1 MEWLDK
7 LGLDFL
13 KTDNPV
19 VDEYVGLAIIY
30 IIKIVSSVGI
40 LVLGIW
46 GIKKINTWFE
56 TFIENKKIDT
66 SVKSFLKNFIST
78 SLKFLL
84 AFIVLN
90 IIGVK
95 TTSIVAVLG
104 ATSFAIGLALQG
116 SLANFAGGILIIFF
130 RPFKVGDV
138 IEAHNKTGKVKEIQ
152 LFNTILNTSDNKTI
166 IIPNSKLTGDILT
179 NYTKLGSI
187 QADIEFKV
195 KANVDINIVRK
206 EVKKVLVAMPEILNY
221 PVPAIFLKDFDNDK
235 VTLIL
240 KFNIAIGNSTSV
252 IFAVREQI
260 YFLVKKMETEGYIS
274 EENSEDLD
282 LGSNLITSH

>member
-1 MEWLDK
+1 M
-7 LGLDFL
+7 
-13 KTDNPV
+13 
-19 VDEYVGLAIIY
+19 
-30 IIKIVSSVGI
+30 
-40 LVLGIW
+40 
-46 GIKKINTWFE
+46 
-56 TFIENKKIDT
+56 
-66 SVKSFLKNFIST
+66 
-78 SLKFLL
+78 
-84 AFIVLN
+84 
-90 IIGVK
+90 
-95 TTSIVAVLG
+95 
-104 ATSFAIGLALQG
+104 ALQG

-130 RPFKVGDV
+130 RPLKVGDV
-138 IEAHNKTGKVKEIQ
+138 IEALNKTGKVKEIK

-179 NYTKLGSI
+179 NYTKLSSI

-282 LGSNLITSH
+282 LGSNLITSN